1 MIASFTDHA
10 RKKEGKKDYDK
21 LVGFYCKN
29 ITQTSTW
36 MLILSISNNI
46 QQKTFSNQDAKE
58 MAKILCSEFGVR
70 ASGIQY
76 FKTFSSAPSL
86 QEATKV
92 SNVIKLTIK
101 KVCHKTNNERLIYE
115 LRSAIQD
122 KTIEYRQALELA
134 IKIMENYPDTEKLL
148 QG

>member
-10 RKKEGKKDYDK
+10 RKKEEQKQYDK
-21 LVGFYCKN
+21 LVNYFCED

-36 MLILSISNNI
+36 MLILSISNSSK
-46 QQKTFSNQDAKE
+46 QKTFSNQDAKE
-58 MAKILCSEFGVR
+58 MVKILCSEFGVR

-76 FKTFSSAPSL
+76 FKAFSSAPFL
-86 QEATKV
+86 QEASKV
-92 SNVIKLTIK
+92 SNVIQFTIN
-101 KVCHKTNNERLIYE
+101 KVCHKANNERLIYE

-122 KTIEYRQALELA
+122 KAIEYRQGLELA
-134 IKIMENYPDTEKLL
+134 INIVENYPDTEKLL

>member
-1 MIASFTDHA
+1 MIASFADHA
-10 RKKEGKKDYDK
+10 RKKEGEKHYDK

-46 QQKTFSNQDAKE
+46 KQKTFSNQDAKE

-92 SNVIKLTIK
+92 SNVIKFTIK
-101 KVCHKTNNERLIYE
+101 NHKTNNERLIYE